1 MLPSFSELKGKADA
15 LIFDIDGTL
24 LDSMTV
30 WNQAD
35 TVFLNSRGF
44 EVTPDYT
51 DYVKSVRI
59 EDAAVYTRDRYH
71 LPDTPEQIMA
81 EWNNFVNHA
90 YSFTVPLKDGAYRY
104 LKQSREKGFKT
115 ACATALTRRNLDAAI
130 DRLGISGL
138 FDVCISLEDTP
149 GLPDKSEPDIYLH
162 VAEALDVKP
171 ERAVIFEDVP
181 VALQGAAKGGF
192 ITCAVWDEI
201 GAGNEENWAQMTKF
215 SDYYIRLWSELRNS
229 P

>member
-1 MLPSFSELKGKADA
+1 MLPFLTELKGKAEA
-15 LIFDIDGTL
+15 LIFDVDGTL

-59 EDAAVYTRDRYH
+59 EDAAVYTRDRYN

-81 EWNNFVNHA
+81 EWKAFVNRA
-90 YSFTVPLKDGAYRY
+90 YAEEVPLKEGAYEY
-104 LKQSREKGFKT
+104 LKKARELGFKT
-115 ACATALTRRNLDAAI
+115 ACATALTRENIDASFG
-130 DRLGISGL
+130 RLKIHGM
-138 FDVCISLEDTP
+138 FDVIVALDDMP
-149 GLPDKSEPDIYLH
+149 HLPDKSEPDIYLH
-162 VAEALDVKP
+162 TAALLGTDP
-171 ERAVIFEDVP
+171 HSTVIFEDVP

-192 ITCAVWDEI
+192 ITCAVRDEI
-201 GAGNEENWAQMTKF
+201 GAGSESVWKEMAAS
-215 SDYYIRLWSELRNS
+215 SDYSVQMWSNLAYN
-229 P
+229 

>member
-1 MLPSFSELKGKADA
+1 MLPFLSELKGKAEA
-15 LIFDIDGTL
+15 LIFDVDGTL

-81 EWNNFVNHA
+81 EWKAFVNRA
-90 YSFTVPLKDGAYRY
+90 YAEEVLLKDGAFEY
-104 LKQSREKGFKT
+104 LSAARREGFKT
-115 ACATALTRRNLDAAI
+115 ACATALTRENI
-130 DRLGISGL
+130 DSSFTRLGIRGM
-138 FDVCISLEDTP
+138 FDVIVALDDMP
-149 GLPDKSEPDIYLH
+149 HLPDKSEPDIYLH
-162 VAEALDVKP
+162 TAELLHAP
-171 ERAVIFEDVP
+171 ASSSVIFEDVP
-181 VALQGAAKGGF
+181 VALKGASKGGF
-192 ITCAVWDEI
+192 ITCAVRDAI
-201 GAGNEENWAQMTKF
+201 GAGSESAWKEMAAAA
-215 SDYYIRLWSELRNS
+215 DYSFEMWRDLL
-229 P
+229 